1 MKQRLLSLLL
11 LLLGLGQTIQ
21 VLADSFMQTASN
33 YTCMQLGIDKLRF
46 TLPTQYDGVI
56 NEGIQNG
63 YLSFGSKIS

>member
-1 MKQRLLSLLL
+1 M
-11 LLLGLGQTIQ
+11 Q